1 MLDTARLLG
10 MSYRLLWP
18 PSRVPCVVDHARFQ
32 GGRTCQWAGFGRHL
46 VAAIPRMLILAWEVL
61 ILQSYVFLLPLGV
74 LQSGWESSNRFIG
87 CSSPPSGVAGC
98 ENAQKV
104 EVGASQIVLRRP
116 GQAQA
121 QARLSSGRHRF
132 FTALLGGEAL
142 RSKARESLGNCDRRR
157 QRRVP
162 NCRSCR
168 EAPRRSP
175 CNSSDL
181 GSALRIRSFRTYT
194 GRTSTVQ
201 LD

>member
-1 MLDTARLLG
+1 MVPGRQAHVLDTARLLG

-46 VAAIPRMLILAWEVL
+46 VAAIPRRLLLAWEVL

-104 EVGASQIVLRRP
+104 EVGASQIVLRRDP
-116 GQAQA
+116 AKRRPKQGFQVA
-121 QARLSSGRHRF
+121 G
-132 FTALLGGEAL
+132 TG
-142 RSKARESLGNCDRRR
+142 SL
-157 QRRVP
+157 P
-162 NCRSCR
+162 HS
-168 EAPRRSP
+168 
-175 CNSSDL
+175 
-181 GSALRIRSFRTYT
+181 
-194 GRTSTVQ
+194 
-201 LD
+201 